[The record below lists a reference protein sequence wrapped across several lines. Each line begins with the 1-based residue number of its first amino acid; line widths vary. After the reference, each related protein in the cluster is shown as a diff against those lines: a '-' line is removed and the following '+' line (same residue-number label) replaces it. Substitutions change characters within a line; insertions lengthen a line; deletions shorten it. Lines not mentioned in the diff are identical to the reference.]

1 MIRFEGR
8 SNYQKMYGLET
19 QLTQKI
25 PIADTVGIHDSLKD
39 GVLVPSNSAELIIPL
54 VSDLEIKMIGTLRN
68 SLLKK
73 SCGYFFKPRGRGME
87 VFGRASFISVKVHPG
102 YTKQITKNLEAVS
115 HGIYRVCFD
124 EKLLGEIQ
132 RMVHRNRVFQVND
145 VLEDLFGLEDIDLN
159 AVIIDS
165 IDLIRS
171 STGSISIKEIYT
183 DLNVSKSTLE
193 QRFNKDIGLTP
204 KEFCKIEKLNGFIQ
218 TYMNSESTSL
228 TELTYQCGYYD
239 QSHLIKD
246 FRYFLNMS
254 PKEFFS

>member
-1 MIRFEGR
+1 
-8 SNYQKMYGLET
+8 MYGLQT

-25 PIADTVGIHDSLKD
+25 PIADAIGVHESLKS

-54 VSDLEIKMIGTLRN
+54 VSDLEIKMIGTLRS
-68 SLLKK
+68 SLLTKN
-73 SCGYFFKPRGRGME
+73 CGYFLKPRGRGIE

-102 YTKQITKNLEAVS
+102 YTKQITKNLDEVS
-115 HGIYRVCFD
+115 NGIFRVCFS
-124 EKLLGEIQ
+124 EQIM
-132 RMVHRNRVFQVND
+132 RRVERS
-145 VLEDLFGLEDIDLN
+145 VLENSIYEVNEILEDIFDLEDIDLN
-159 AVIIDS
+159 TVIIDS
-165 IDLIRS
+165 IDLIRN

-218 TYMNSESTSL
+218 TYNNSEGTSL

>member
-1 MIRFEGR
+1 
-8 SNYQKMYGLET
+8 MYGLQT

-25 PIADTVGIHDSLKD
+25 PIADAVGVHESLKS

-54 VSDLEIKMIGTLRN
+54 VSDLEIKMIGTLRS
-68 SLLKK
+68 SLLTKN
-73 SCGYFFKPRGRGME
+73 CGYFLKPRGRGIE

-102 YTKQITKNLEAVS
+102 YTKQITKNLDEVS
-115 HGIYRVCFD
+115 NGIFRVCFS
-124 EKLLGEIQ
+124 EQIM
-132 RMVHRNRVFQVND
+132 RRVERS
-145 VLEDLFGLEDIDLN
+145 VLENSIYEVNEILEDIFDLEDIDLN
-159 AVIIDS
+159 TVIIDS
-165 IDLIRS
+165 IDLIRN

-218 TYMNSESTSL
+218 TYNNSEGTSL